1 MNFQYNLK
9 ELNFHFGSWI
19 LLFKYKCVLDSKQW
33 AINQKYV
40 LISLLNLRIDMETE
54 EILYGNR
61 SSPSFGSYGQQSKQS
76 AIRTSF
82 FALRNNIL
90 EDLQETNSET
100 VI

>member
-1 MNFQYNLK
+1 
-9 ELNFHFGSWI
+9 
-19 LLFKYKCVLDSKQW
+19 
-33 AINQKYV
+33 
-40 LISLLNLRIDMETE
+40 METE